1 MGQYTDRI
9 RRVFYRAV
17 KPRLLRSFF
26 GWWPDEEAAAFRN
39 VGERLE
45 DVFVGLG
52 DLEGLLPVLRR
63 MREVFGDA
71 RVPGELSALARMVVV
86 KVVDRDHAAVAVIAG
101 ELAGLAAS
109 GSAEQAVAETS
120 ARLGLMARAAHHE
133 GAAEQ
138 AALLAETALA
148 LNPEEPSA
156 LFALAYGAA
165 RRGRFEESLGH
176 FDRLIAADP
185 GRAGPYEGRSAVLAR
200 LGRDEEAIEA
210 IGAAI
215 VRDPHQPR
223 HRLVR
228 ARRLTERR
236 RYVEALEDLTVCV
249 SQAAAEAAVLAAD
262 PRAGLPYLD
271 TVPTAQL
278 IHEAVVTRLVLLDA
292 LDRRDDAVLCA
303 FEALVDPRLPG
314 IGPVVEEWTGRGPS
328 PAEILATGVHGNTLR
343 LARCLTVLDEVDRA
357 LPVIEEMRLRPY
369 DMEAFEATPGL
380 LELLAVRHPD
390 DPGVR
395 RLLADVLLVRW
406 RPRAALDHL
415 HVLLTLSP
423 GDWYGLLL
431 RGMARVTHA
440 EGDPGWTE
448 EIAVLPALEDLV
460 GAVRAAPEGERR
472 ALNALRWLFQLTMA
486 VTDLRLPL
494 MILVTEGEEPYRGV
508 LDAFPGLDSVVA
520 RLMMYETE
528 LSPRQALTESDEL
541 LGTAREEAVAAG
553 LGVLAALIDLMRADV
568 VLRLPDVQ
576 RAMDHLGAAE
586 AVIAFLGTIPNIEYL
601 PSWTHG
607 DFDDEREQADVR
619 GVLPR
624 VVDFDHQEVMMT
636 ALVDLDN
643 YADLLHAEID
653 VRLGDPGRALE
664 RLASQEPSR
673 PARLLLARIL
683 RDAGRHGEAREM
695 LEGLEDDS
703 RAVTTEAAILRLQ
716 GDHVGGARVL
726 TGLLDRDDLD
736 PGERVVIAGNLAD
749 ALSTAGDP
757 ADGLAVLDAN
767 PPAPGAQPSVRIT
780 WAHARG
786 RVLGALGRPEE
797 ALADLLEALDLKDR
811 VRGGLRAEA
820 DRIGWQ
826 AENLPLLQ
834 YALAQAV
841 AAGRFDT
848 ALELVE
854 RGRARA
860 FVDGLDLG
868 HPLYGP
874 EAARLAGSV
883 AAARERRRLL
893 LSLAADPR
901 ADSPAVERLR
911 ELGTDLRADETRETL
926 GERVAREI
934 TVEGP
939 ALRRLEQR
947 LLRSALGGRAS
958 LAGRV
963 SSAGEVRAML
973 GPAVLLAEFV
983 ALEPGL
989 VGLLAVTRDGIA
1001 WSTWPAEA
1009 LEELSRHLQSVSQP
1023 GDVLCL
1029 VPSGPLHD
1037 VPPHAL
1043 AVDGEP
1049 LMARNPVCRLPS
1061 ASVLALCRTRRGES
1075 GGRPFSA
1082 LVLGDSRGDLRHA
1095 GTEARVVAD
1104 LLGAR
1109 PLIGTDATR
1118 DLLGDGADAH
1128 DVIHIACHAFFDQDN
1143 PEQSGILLADAQLTV
1158 EDVYDLRLDARLV
1171 VLSACESG
1179 RSQERPGDELMGLVR
1194 AFMYAGVSSLVVS
1207 RHPVDDLSAA
1217 LIMGEFY
1224 PRWRSGAGPAAALAG
1239 AQLAIRDLTCAEAIR
1254 RVRSWP
1260 ADDSLGTRLAVA
1272 GLRARAGDLAAAIA
1286 LYEDLLAE
1294 PDAPADLI
1302 LRRLTLLRFRAEAP
1316 VTADYGW
1323 RPFADP
1329 RHWGAFM
1336 LVGDWRTE

>member
-9 RRVFYRAV
+9 RRTFYRAV

-26 GWWPDEEAAAFRN
+26 GWWPEEKAAAFRN

-45 DVFVGLG
+45 DVFIGLG

-63 MREVFGDA
+63 MREAFGND
-71 RVPGELSALARMVVV
+71 RIPGELSALARMAVV
-86 KVVDRDHAAVAVIAG
+86 KVTNRDHAAVAVIAG

-120 ARLGLMARAAHHE
+120 AQLGWMARAAHHE
-133 GAAEQ
+133 GAAEH

-148 LNPEEPSA
+148 LNPEEPPA

-165 RRGRFEESLGH
+165 RQGRFEESLGY

-185 GRAGPYEGRSAVLAR
+185 DRAGPYEGKSAVLAR
-200 LGRDEEAIEA
+200 LGRGEEAIEA
-210 IGAAI
+210 IGGAI
-215 VRDPHQPR
+215 VREPHQPR

-228 ARRLTERR
+228 TRRLTEQQ
-236 RYVEALEDLTVCV
+236 RYVEAVEDLTACV
-249 SQAAAEAAVLAAD
+249 RQAADEAAVLAAD
-262 PRAGLPYLD
+262 PQAGLPYLD
-271 TVPTAQL
+271 TVPTADL

-303 FEALVDPRLPG
+303 FEALIDPRLPG

-328 PAEILATGVHGNTLR
+328 PAEILAAGVHGNTLR

-369 DMEAFEATPGL
+369 DMEAFQATPGL

-390 DPGVR
+390 NPGVR
-395 RLLADVLLVRW
+395 RLLAEVLLVHW
-406 RPRAALDHL
+406 RPRPALDHL

-423 GDWYGLLL
+423 GDWHGLLL
-431 RGMARVTHA
+431 RGMAQVTHA
-440 EGDPGWTE
+440 EGDPHRTE
-448 EIAVLPALEDLV
+448 AIAIISALEDLV
-460 GAVRAAPEGERR
+460 RAVRAAPENERR
-472 ALNALRWLFQLTMA
+472 PLNALRWLFQLTMA
-486 VTDLRLPL
+486 VPDLRLPL
-494 MILVTEGEEPYRGV
+494 MILITEGEEPHGGI
-508 LDAFPGLDSVVA
+508 LDAFPGLDSVIA
-520 RLMMYETE
+520 RLVTYQTE
-528 LSPRQALTESDEL
+528 LSPRQALAESDEL
-541 LGTAREEAVAAG
+541 LGAAREEAVAAG

-576 RAMDHLGAAE
+576 RAMDYLGAAE
-586 AVIAFLGTIPNIEYL
+586 AVIAFLGKPPNVEFL
-601 PSWTHG
+601 PSWAHG
-607 DFDDEREQADVR
+607 DFDDHREQADVR
-619 GVLPR
+619 GRLPR
-624 VVDFDHQEVMMT
+624 VIDFDHQEVMMT
-636 ALVDLDN
+636 ALVSLDDF
-643 YADLLHAEID
+643 ADLLHSEID
-653 VRLGDPGRALE
+653 VRLGAPDRALE
-664 RLASQEPSR
+664 RFDSREPAR
-673 PARLLLARIL
+673 PARLLLARVL
-683 RDAGRHGEAREM
+683 RDAGRHGEAREI
-695 LEGLEDDS
+695 LQGLEDDS
-703 RAVTTEAAILRLQ
+703 QAATIEATILRLQ
-716 GDHVGGARVL
+716 GDHAGGARIL

-749 ALSTAGDP
+749 ALSSVGDP
-757 ADGLAVLDAN
+757 VGGLAVLDAN
-767 PPAPGAQPSVRIT
+767 PPAPRAQPSVRIA
-780 WAHARG
+780 WSHARG
-786 RVLGALGRPEE
+786 RVLDVLGRPEE
-797 ALADLLEALDLKDR
+797 ALADLLRALDLKDR

-820 DRIGWQ
+820 DRIAWQ

-834 YALAQAV
+834 HALTQAI
-841 AAGRFDT
+841 AAARFDT

-860 FVDGLDLG
+860 FVDGLELG

-874 EAARLAGSV
+874 AAARLAGSV

-901 ADSPAVERLR
+901 VDSPAVERLR
-911 ELGTDLRADETRETL
+911 ELGTDLRGDETF
-926 GERVAREI
+926 GERIAREI
-934 TVEGP
+934 TGEGS

-947 LLRSALGGRAS
+947 LLQSALGGRAS

-963 SSAGEVRAML
+963 SSADEVRAML

-989 VGLLAVTRDGIA
+989 VGLLAVTGDGIA
-1001 WSTWPAEA
+1001 WSTWPTEA
-1009 LEELSRHLQSVSQP
+1009 LEELSRHLQGMSQP

-1043 AVDGEP
+1043 VVDGKP
-1049 LMARNPVCRLPS
+1049 LIMRNPVCRLPS
-1061 ASVLALCRTRRGES
+1061 ASVLALCRARRGEP

-1095 GTEARVVAD
+1095 RTEARAVAD

-1109 PLIGTDATR
+1109 PFIGMDATR
-1118 DLLGDGADAH
+1118 DLLRNGADAH

-1217 LIMGEFY
+1217 LTMGEFY
-1224 PRWRSGAGPAAALAG
+1224 PRWRSGAGPAAALAA

-1254 RVRSWP
+1254 RVQSWP
-1260 ADDSLGTRLAVA
+1260 TGDSLGTRLDVA

-1286 LYEDLLAE
+1286 LYEGLLTE

-1316 VTADYGW
+1316 VTADYRW